1 MTTTHSS
8 LVPWPCHISILVA
21 AMDDD
26 FLCIQQEWRKRH
38 IMPQVQW
45 EDSLHFISTLKVSL
59 CSRTEKFRY
68 GQWAFQNT
76 CLDSKKWMIVGVPYH
91 PVKEWGRA
99 FPILSSPFQSNLSRQ
114 KSANV
119 ECAIEIHHV
128 WRLFPM
134 SSSLHIGGF
143 RKASQRAVEEA
154 VFAADVGPLAK
165 LAREKITKNHY

>member
-114 KSANV
+114 
-119 ECAIEIHHV
+119 IEIRECGVCDRNPPCLALVSYEFQPAHRRIPESQPKSC
-128 WRLFPM
+128 WR
-134 SSSLHIGGF
+134 SSFRGGCGSF
-143 RKASQRAVEEA
+143 
-154 VFAADVGPLAK
+154 G
-165 LAREKITKNHY
+165 